1 MIGYDTMGM
10 IRLIYK
16 EIIKRKYFFLLFF
29 LMMFIIV
36 PISFGANIHGK
47 IYDFNLEKLDDVIV
61 EVNSSPM
68 QRMLSIEGGYGF
80 ELSSGMY
87 KIKASYF
94 DGVNSYSAVEDVE
107 ISDDGDFVI
116 DLFLF
121 PELGDDELLDEL
133 DGFGDTGLEEL
144 QMQYGQQKKNKINL
158 VTLGLVLLL
167 IILTVVCGVIIF
179 LGFQKRKTDYVRY
192 EVKAD
197 IKDDTNEKNTVNT
210 GYADNNDIN
219 DEDEYDPEFLIKLL
233 KDNDGRPTQKQIR
246 KNIPLSESKV
256 SLMIAELEHKQLI
269 EKIKKGR
276 TNIIILKK

>member
-233 KDNDGRPTQKQIR
+233 KDNDGRLTQKQIR

>member
-1 MIGYDTMGM
+1 
-10 IRLIYK
+10 
-16 EIIKRKYFFLLFF
+16 
-29 LMMFIIV
+29 MMFIIV